1 LETRANHFLVGCF
14 VLTLMAGIF
23 FAGIWFAR
31 ANLGEESTYYYAYF
45 TGSVTGLSVGSTV
58 RYRGV
63 PVGTVSDIALDAGN
77 VELVQVTL
85 ALRPDTPIKTDTF
98 AGLQPQ
104 GITGLAFVQLS
115 GGTQNAPPLL
125 PREGKRR
132 AVIQSQPSVLEKIM
146 ADAPLA
152 VARIA
157 ELAERIA
164 VLLNA
169 ENLQNVDRLI
179 DSSADAAT
187 SFASAMLGVETF
199 VYDANATL
207 KRVDRLLLAMDAAAG
222 DTRGLIAE
230 SRTAMREIGT
240 AVREV
245 AGVGPQASG
254 ALDELKRTAGSFGRV
269 ADALEQTMQ
278 AARPGVQDFGQH
290 GVYELQQFMTEGRAL
305 MATLNRVIAT
315 FERDPARF
323 LFGDQQKGVEAR

>member
-1 LETRANHFLVGCF
+1 METRANYFLVGCF
-14 VLTLMAGIF
+14 VLALMAGIF

-31 ANLGEESTYYYAYF
+31 ANLGEENTYYYTYF
-45 TGSVTGLSVGSTV
+45 KGSVTGLSEGSVV

-63 PVGTVSDIALDAGN
+63 PVGTVSDIALDAAN

-85 ALRPDTPIKTDTF
+85 ALRPGTPIKTDTV

-115 GGTQNAPPLL
+115 GGTQSAPLL
-125 PREGKRR
+125 VPREGKRR
-132 AVIQSQPSVLEKIM
+132 AVIPSRPSALEQIM
-146 ADAPLA
+146 SDAPLA

-157 ELAERIA
+157 ELAERVA
-164 VLLNA
+164 TLLDADNI
-169 ENLQNVDRLI
+169 QNFDRLI
-179 DSSADAAT
+179 DNSANAA
-187 SFASAMLGVETF
+187 ASLANALLGVETL

-207 KRVDRLLLAMDAAAG
+207 KRVDRLLASVDAATG
-222 DTRGLIAE
+222 DVRGLIAD
-230 SRTAMREIGT
+230 SRRTLRD
-240 AVREV
+240 VSD
-245 AGVGPQASG
+245 VGPQATS
-254 ALDELKRTAGSFGRV
+254 ALDELKRTAGNFGRV
-269 ADALEQTMQ
+269 ADVLEQTVQ
-278 AARPGVQDFGQH
+278 AARPAVQDFGQH